1 MYRRLKE
8 TDNEDDFQN
17 KIKKKKVII
26 VGSNDS
32 DYDF

>member
-1 MYRRLKE
+1 MYQGLKE

-26 VGSNDS
+26 VGSDDS